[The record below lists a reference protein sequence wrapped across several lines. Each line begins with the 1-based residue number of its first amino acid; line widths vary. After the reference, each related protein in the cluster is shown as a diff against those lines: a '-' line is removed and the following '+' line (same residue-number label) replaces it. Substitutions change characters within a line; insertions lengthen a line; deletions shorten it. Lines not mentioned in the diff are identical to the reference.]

1 MAVGLVR
8 ASTYALKKETT
19 TGEYIAPT
27 SGAEFVALRPKNEL
41 SFEPEILSSD
51 ELLNDI
57 GEAKGSI
64 GKQAVKG
71 SHSAYLKHSGVE
83 GQEPELGIMYESLM
97 GAKYVAS
104 VEYATSGGATTTV
117 LVVGSGIG
125 ANFQVG
131 QPVLI
136 KDATNGYSIRNIS
149 SISGDSLSLNFKLSA
164 APGSAVSLGKAILY
178 KPASQGHPTFSVTKY
193 LGSGYAIESSAG
205 NTTTDLSIKADAN
218 KFAEAD
224 FSFEGTKYL
233 YNAIKV
239 TATNKYLDF
248 TDDQGTQVAVI
259 AEGTYATP
267 VDLAT
272 AIQLA
277 LDAASTET
285 MVCTYSSSTGKF
297 TISSG
302 SLVFSLLFGTGAN
315 AANEIAQTIGFTATN
330 KTGAVTYTSDNEL
343 SYAASLTPS
352 YDAGDL
358 IVMKGAELFVGSQT
372 DNACICAQTVAIK
385 VSKKVADVD
394 CICEVTGV
402 KEKIPTSRTAEITV
416 SATLQKHEAAL
427 LSALLKASSVS
438 AMLNAGSKN
447 AGNWIAGQCFNAY
460 MKSATVSSFKTGGDS
475 FISVEITLKGYVTST
490 DKDIYLGFV

>member
-8 ASTYALKKETT
+8 ASTYAIKKETT
-19 TGEYIAPT
+19 VGEYIAP
-27 SGAEFVALRPKNEL
+27 SVGADFVALRPKNDL

-71 SHSAYLKHSGVE
+71 THSAYLKHSGVE
-83 GQEPELGIMYESLM
+83 GQEPELSVQYESLM
-97 GAKYVAS
+97 GAVYVAS
-104 VEYATSGGATTTV
+104 VQYATIAGSSTTV
-117 LVVGSGIG
+117 VKLGAGIG

-131 QPVLI
+131 QALLI
-136 KDATNGYSIRNIS
+136 KDSVNGYSIRNVS
-149 SISGDSLSLNFKLSA
+149 SISTDDLVLNFKLSV
-164 APGSAVSLGKAILY
+164 APGTSVSLGKAILY
-178 KPASQGHPTFSVTKY
+178 KPASQGHPTFSATKY
-193 LGSGYAIESSAG
+193 VGSGFAIESAAG
-205 NTTTDLSIKADAN
+205 LTTTDLSIKADAN

-248 TDDQGTQVAVI
+248 IDDQGTQVAII
-259 AEGTYATP
+259 AESTYTTP
-267 VDLAT
+267 IDLAA

-285 MVCTYSSSTGKF
+285 MVCSYSGSTGKF

-302 SLVFSLLFGTGAN
+302 SIVFSLMFGSGAN
-315 AANEIAQTIGFTATN
+315 AANDIAQTIGFTATN
-330 KTGAVTYTSDNEL
+330 KTGAVTYTSENEL
-343 SYAASLTPS
+343 SYAASLTPA

-358 IVMKGAELFVGSQT
+358 IVMKGAELFVGSQA
-372 DNACICAQTVAIK
+372 DNVCICAQTVAIK

-394 CICEVTGV
+394 CICEVTGIS
-402 KEKIPTSRTAEITV
+402 EKIPTSRTAEITV
-416 SATLQKHEAAL
+416 TASLQKHEAASL
-427 LSALLKASSVS
+427 AALLNNTTVS

-447 AGNWIAGQCFNAY
+447 AGNWVAGQCFNAY
-460 MKSATVSSFKTGGDS
+460 MKSATVSSRKTGGDS
-475 FISVEITLKGYVTST
+475 FVTVEITLKGFVTST
-490 DKDIYLGFV
+490 DKDIYLGFI